1 MPPSPADVELAFAD
15 GDRKALETAYNMWGA
30 LIYTIALRGTGDV
43 NAATDVTRD
52 TFLSVWHRGFSTE
65 SGKSL
70 KTTLEAT
77 CRALARAR
85 VRRMADSG
93 ADVPAATDEVIDRV
107 IVRDELT
114 AMGEPVRSVL
124 RWAIQ
129 DGQDHT
135 EIAERLDMPP
145 DHVAIHVYNGLI
157 LMSRRVES
165 SRG

>member
-1 MPPSPADVELAFAD
+1 MPPTPAEVEMAFAD
-15 GDRKALETAYNMWGA
+15 GDRTALANAYNMWGA
-30 LIYTIALRGTGDV
+30 LVYTIALRGTGDV
-43 NAATDVTRD
+43 AAATEITRD
-52 TFLSVWHRGFSTE
+52 TFLSVWHRGYKQD
-65 SGKSL
+65 SGQAL

-77 CRALARAR
+77 CRALVRAR
-85 VRRMADSG
+85 VRRLAESG
-93 ADVPAATDEVIDRV
+93 VAVPPATDEVIDRV

-135 EIAERLDMPP
+135 QIAERLDVPP
-145 DHVAIHVYNGLI
+145 ADVAGYVHSGLMQ
-157 LMSRRVES
+157 MSQRLES

>member
-15 GDRKALETAYNMWGA
+15 GDRAALAHAYNMWGA

-43 NAATDVTRD
+43 SAATDVTRD
-52 TFLSVWHRGFSTE
+52 TFLSVWHRGFSPE

-70 KTTLEAT
+70 QTTLEAT
-77 CRALARAR
+77 CRALARVR

-93 ADVPAATDEVIDRV
+93 VDVPAATDEVIDRV

-114 AMGEPVRSVL
+114 AMGEPARSVL

-129 DGQDHT
+129 DGQDHVQ
-135 EIAERLDMPP
+135 IAERLEVPP
-145 DHVAIHVYNGLI
+145 TDVATHVYNGLMQ
-157 LMSRRVES
+157 MSKRLEA